1 MNALLILW
9 FYAENTGQI
18 FTRMRSLAGCN
29 LFGSSAD
36 NNFAASVAALGTE
49 IDYII
54 GALYDIE
61 VVLND
66 NDGVSSLD
74 ERLDNIDKTVD
85 VGCMQTCRRLVEHEY
100 RASRRSL

>member
-18 FTRMRSLAGCN
+18 FARMRSLAGCN
-29 LFGSSAD
+29 LLGGSAGND
-36 NNFAASVAALGTE
+36 FAASVAAFGAE

-66 NDGVSSLD
+66 NDGVSSLN
-74 ERLDNIDKTVD
+74 ERLDNVDKAVD